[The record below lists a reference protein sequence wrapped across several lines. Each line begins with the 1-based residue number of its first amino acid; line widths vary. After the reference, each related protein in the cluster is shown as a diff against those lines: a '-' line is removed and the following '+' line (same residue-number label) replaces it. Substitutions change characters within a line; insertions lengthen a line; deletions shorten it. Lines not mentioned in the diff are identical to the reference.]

1 MGKNFPPN
9 ITTQAEA
16 RAKTT
21 PDTRDV
27 LAATFGYKGANV
39 TPITG

>member
-1 MGKNFPPN
+1 MGKNFLPN
-9 ITTQAEA
+9 ITTQTEA
-16 RAKTT
+16 LPKTT
-21 PDTRDV
+21 PDSRDV